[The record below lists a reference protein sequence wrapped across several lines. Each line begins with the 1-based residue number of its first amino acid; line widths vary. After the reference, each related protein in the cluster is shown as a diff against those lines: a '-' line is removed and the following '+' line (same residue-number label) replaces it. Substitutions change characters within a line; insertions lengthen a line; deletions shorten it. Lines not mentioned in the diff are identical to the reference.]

1 MMTEAEAKAVLDA
14 YGIPTIETR
23 MARHPAEAS
32 RIAKSL
38 NAPVALKILSPDI
51 VHKSEVGGVVLNLET
66 PFEVE
71 KAANAMLARVQETY
85 PDARIEGFTVQK
97 MAVRRPGTQE
107 LIVGVATD
115 PMFGPVILFGQGG
128 VAVEVIG
135 DRAVALPPLNMN
147 LAADLVHRTRVS
159 SLLHGYRGRP
169 PANMDALYS
178 VLIQVSQMI
187 VDFPEIVELDINP
200 LRCDAAGVIALD
212 AAIKV
217 TKAKRDRERLA
228 IRPYPAELEEI
239 FTMKD
244 GTGRK
249 TLLRPIRPED
259 EPNHHVLVSK
269 MTPEDIRFRFF
280 GLVHE
285 LPHSEMAR
293 LTQIDYDREMA
304 FIAEYTHEDATK
316 ETLGV
321 VRTVTDPDN
330 EKAEFAVLVRSDLK
344 GTGLGKRLLVKM
356 IEYCR
361 SRGTGCIVG
370 QVLKDNTRM
379 LKFVEHLGFVQT
391 KTIDGDIVEVEYDL
405 SKPAVTDPE
414 PGEID

>member
-1 MMTEAEAKAVLDA
+1 
-14 YGIPTIETR
+14 
-23 MARHPAEAS
+23 
-32 RIAKSL
+32 
-38 NAPVALKILSPDI
+38 
-51 VHKSEVGGVVLNLET
+51 
-66 PFEVE
+66 
-71 KAANAMLARVQETY
+71 
-85 PDARIEGFTVQK
+85 
-97 MAVRRPGTQE
+97 
-107 LIVGVATD
+107 
-115 PMFGPVILFGQGG
+115 
-128 VAVEVIG
+128 
-135 DRAVALPPLNMN
+135 
-147 LAADLVHRTRVS
+147 
-159 SLLHGYRGRP
+159 
-169 PANMDALYS
+169 MDALYS

-187 VDFPEIVELDINP
+187 VDFPEIIELDINP
-200 LRCDAAGVIALD
+200 LRCDADGVLALD

-217 TKAKRDRERLA
+217 KPGTKGPHRMA

-239 FTMKD
+239 FTMQD
-244 GTGRK
+244 NSGRK

-269 MTPEDIRFRFF
+269 MTAEDIRFRFF

-304 FIAEYTHEDATK
+304 FIAEYTHEDGTK

-344 GTGLGKRLLVKM
+344 GTGLGKRLLLKM

-379 LKFVEHLGFVQT
+379 LKFVEHIGFVQT

-405 SKPAVTDPE
+405 SKPAQTQPE
-414 PGEID
+414 PPEAR

>member
-1 MMTEAEAKAVLDA
+1 
-14 YGIPTIETR
+14 
-23 MARHPAEAS
+23 
-32 RIAKSL
+32 
-38 NAPVALKILSPDI
+38 
-51 VHKSEVGGVVLNLET
+51 
-66 PFEVE
+66 
-71 KAANAMLARVQETY
+71 MLARVQQTY
-85 PDARIEGFTVQK
+85 PEARIEGFTVQK
-97 MAVRRPGTQE
+97 MAERKPGTQE
-107 LIVGVATD
+107 LIVGIATD
-115 PMFGPVILFGQGG
+115 PLFGPVILFGQGG
-128 VAVEVIG
+128 VAVEVIA
-135 DRAVALPPLNMN
+135 DRAVALPPLNLN
-147 LAADLVHRTRVS
+147 LAADLVQRTRVA
-159 SLLHGYRGRP
+159 SLLQGYRGRP
-169 PANMDALYS
+169 PANMDAVHS
-178 VLIQVSQMI
+178 VLIQVSQLI
-187 VDFPEIVELDINP
+187 VDFPQIKELDINP
-200 LRCDAAGVIALD
+200 LRCDADGVLALD

-217 TKAKRDRERLA
+217 GPGTTGPHRMA

-244 GTGRK
+244 GSGRK

-304 FIAEYTHEDATK
+304 FISEFTHEDGTK

-330 EKAEFAVLVRSDLK
+330 DKAEFAVLVRSDLK
-344 GTGLGKRLLVKM
+344 GTGLGKRLLTKM

-361 SRGTGCIVG
+361 SRGTAVIVG
-370 QVLKDNTRM
+370 QVLKDNIRM

-405 SKPAVTDPE
+405 SKPPPTGPE
-414 PGEID
+414 PDEAA